1 MKPPVNTQTHTGA
14 VVLAAGQSRRMG
26 TQKLLLPWG
35 GRTVIAQVV
44 GVLASVALEQIVVVT
59 GGSHEQVTEALRDQD
74 VTLAHNSQYQQGEML
89 GSLHVGLAALAPTMN
104 AALVVL
110 ADQPQIQPDIV
121 ALILRKAQQ
130 TSSPLIV
137 PSYQKRRG
145 HPWLVRRALWPE
157 LLGMDVNTETLR
169 DFLNRHAHQI
179 EYLDVETQ
187 SVLMDLDTPE
197 DYRQQRPDPP
207 GEDLT

>member
-1 MKPPVNTQTHTGA
+1 METRGHTETRTGA

-35 GRTVIAQVV
+35 SRTVIAQVV
-44 GVLASVALEQIVVVT
+44 GVLASVAPEQIVVVT
-59 GGSHEQVTEALRDQD
+59 GGSHEQVAAALHGLN
-74 VTLAHNSQYQQGEML
+74 VTLAHNSQYRQGEML
-89 GSLHVGLAALAPTMN
+89 GSLRVGLAALGETIN

-110 ADQPQIQPDIV
+110 ADQPQIQPEIV
-121 ALILRKAQQ
+121 ELILRQAEH

-137 PSYQKRRG
+137 PSYRQRRG

-157 LLGMDVNTETLR
+157 LLGMDADTETLR

-179 EYLDVETQ
+179 EYLNVESS

-197 DYRQQRPDPP
+197 DYRQQRPGPP
-207 GEDLT
+207 GEN